1 MRTIATMAAQ
11 AVLSPTPAGGL
22 EKNVVRKILPVL
34 RRTVIGEHPRAVWEP
49 YCGMHHSTEEQ
60 LIDDET
66 RHRREISKRLIQYA
80 GEISSLI
87 QRLSEVLELPSLT
100 EPQVVAIESFTE
112 RIGSLNETIRR
123 TVNAEDAPLPY
134 EQSLASTDRLREEI
148 ATANLFLDRLLLD
161 PRGN

>member
-1 MRTIATMAAQ
+1 MAAQ

-22 EKNVVRKILPVL
+22 EKDVVRKILPVL
-34 RRTVIGEHPRAVWEP
+34 KGTVIGEHPRAVWEP

-66 RHRREISKRLIQYA
+66 GHRREISKRLLQYA
-80 GEISSLI
+80 GEIPSLI
-87 QRLSEVLELPSLT
+87 ERLSEVLELPSLT

-123 TVNAEDAPLPY
+123 TVNAEDALLPY
-134 EQSLASTDRLREEI
+134 EQSLASTDRLGEEI
-148 ATANLFLDRLLLD
+148 ATATVFLDRLLLD

>member
-1 MRTIATMAAQ
+1 
-11 AVLSPTPAGGL
+11 
-22 EKNVVRKILPVL
+22 
-34 RRTVIGEHPRAVWEP
+34 
-49 YCGMHHSTEEQ
+49 MHHSAEEE

-66 RHRREISKRLIQYA
+66 RQRREISRRLIKSA
-80 GEISSLI
+80 GEIPSLI
-87 QRLSEVLELPSLT
+87 ERLTEVVELSSLT

-112 RIGSLNETIRR
+112 RIGSLNEAIRR

-148 ATANLFLDRLLLD
+148 ATANLFLDRLLMD

>member
-1 MRTIATMAAQ
+1 
-11 AVLSPTPAGGL
+11 V
-22 EKNVVRKILPVL
+22 
-34 RRTVIGEHPRAVWEP
+34 EHPRAVWEP
-49 YCGMHHSTEEQ
+49 YCGMHHSAEEE

-66 RHRREISKRLIQYA
+66 RQRREISRRLIKSA
-80 GEISSLI
+80 GEIPSLI
-87 QRLSEVLELPSLT
+87 ERLTEVLELSSLT

-112 RIGSLNETIRR
+112 RIGSLNEAIRR

-148 ATANLFLDRLLLD
+148 ATANLFLDRLLMD

>member
-1 MRTIATMAAQ
+1 
-11 AVLSPTPAGGL
+11 
-22 EKNVVRKILPVL
+22 
-34 RRTVIGEHPRAVWEP
+34 
-49 YCGMHHSTEEQ
+49 MHNSTEEQ

-66 RHRREISKRLIQYA
+66 GHRREISKRLIQYA
-80 GEISSLI
+80 GAIPSLI
-87 QRLSEVLELPSLT
+87 ERLSEVLELPSLT

-112 RIGSLNETIRR
+112 RIGSLNEAIRS

>member
-1 MRTIATMAAQ
+1 MAAQ
-11 AVLSPTPAGGL
+11 AVLSPKPAGGL

-49 YCGMHHSTEEQ
+49 YCGMHHPTEEQ

-66 RHRREISKRLIQYA
+66 GHRREISKRLIQYA
-80 GEISSLI
+80 GEIPSLI
-87 QRLSEVLELPSLT
+87 ERLSEVLELPSLT

-134 EQSLASTDRLREEI
+134 EQSLASTDRLGEEI
-148 ATANLFLDRLLLD
+148 ATAMVFLDRLLLD